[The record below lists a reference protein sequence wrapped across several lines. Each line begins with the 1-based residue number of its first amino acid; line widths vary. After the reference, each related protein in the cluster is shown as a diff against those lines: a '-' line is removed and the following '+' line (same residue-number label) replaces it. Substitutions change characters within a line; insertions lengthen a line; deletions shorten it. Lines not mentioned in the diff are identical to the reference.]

1 SVSRSSCFMVTNTS
15 ASKPR
20 PNASGSTIARY
31 PVMAPE
37 RSRIRNRRCVGPIVN
52 PTLDARSV
60 RGSRRSDLSAA
71 RIVRSRVSIV
81 HILAPLLAGT
91 RENGTTWHAAMYT
104 PHTRFLSVGS
114 LEWLEF
120 RSRAL
125 NQADAL
131 FATATDRA
139 CWCYG

>member
-1 SVSRSSCFMVTNTS
+1 
-15 ASKPR
+15 
-20 PNASGSTIARY
+20 TIARY

-52 PTLDARSV
+52 PTLDARPV
-60 RGSRRSDLSAA
+60 KVSRPSAWSSA
-71 RIVRSRVSIV
+71 RIFRSRVSIV

-91 RENGTTWHAAMYT
+91 RETGKTWHAAMYT
-104 PHTRFLSVGS
+104 PHTQFLSVGS
-114 LEWLEF
+114 LERLEF

-139 CWCYG
+139 CWCYGCI